1 VEWSPDERLVL
12 SASHD
17 GTVRVWEAASGRCVK
32 VLEDHPTLVVNA
44 AWSVDQ
50 RHIISCDEDAQ
61 IRIWNWDAKV

>member
-1 VEWSPDERLVL
+1 LVL

-32 VLEDHPTLVVNA
+32 VLEGHPTLVVNA